1 MNQNFGQ
8 FAYFGSSRL
17 SVIVLD
23 RLLEKNIKPNI
34 IITTVDKLV
43 GRKQILTPNVVK
55 VWANE
60 HNIPVLTPEKLN
72 EDFVNNFEQICK
84 KENINYFLVA
94 SYNKIIPKRLVEMP
108 QFGILNIHPSLLPK
122 YRGAS
127 PLGSAILADDK
138 NTGVTIMKI
147 DNEMDHGPIIAIKEV
162 KIDEWIIYED
172 YEEMMAKI
180 GADLFTKII
189 PEYLSGKIVP
199 QEQDH
204 QRASYTKKF
213 EKEDGLISLHDDQR
227 KNWLKY
233 LAFHSWPQV
242 YFILKNND
250 REIRVKITDAK
261 FENDKFIPLKVV
273 PEGSKEMTFESFRNG
288 YKLDF

>member
-94 SYNKIIPKRLVEMP
+94 S
-108 QFGILNIHPSLLPK
+108 
-122 YRGAS
+122 
-127 PLGSAILADDK
+127 
-138 NTGVTIMKI
+138 
-147 DNEMDHGPIIAIKEV
+147 
-162 KIDEWIIYED
+162 
-172 YEEMMAKI
+172 
-180 GADLFTKII
+180 
-189 PEYLSGKIVP
+189 
-199 QEQDH
+199 
-204 QRASYTKKF
+204 
-213 EKEDGLISLHDDQR
+213 
-227 KNWLKY
+227 
-233 LAFHSWPQV
+233 
-242 YFILKNND
+242 
-250 REIRVKITDAK
+250 
-261 FENDKFIPLKVV
+261 
-273 PEGSKEMTFESFRNG
+273 
-288 YKLDF
+288 